1 MSDTKTQTQ
10 PSWRDWLPV
19 HPANKIFPPLAPEK
33 LEAIGRAMLAKQ
45 ARGEKPIPERIVLF
59 YDGERPGL
67 AVINKPD
74 WWRQKTHLAKLS
86 VGDGCSRLDA
96 AEKYLGINWFEEC
109 ATFIRIEYLRGEGAV
124 EPWSFSFDANFRRRQ
139 LKPRDRRDVVAA
151 YRKARPDLSDNA
163 IAKELDVSPTT
174 VASVT
179 KALEAT
185 GDVSK
190 METRVDS
197 KGRKQRTR
205 KPRKTKPE
213 DEEERV
219 GARLAESDSIVLES
233 ANSETSE
240 PAPAATL
247 KPEKLELRRRERFL
261 RLCTTIQAAC
271 SVAPEVEI
279 PHLESE
285 EMERWKEDLNE
296 AANNL
301 HQLERN
307 LQSSTSVPAAEPP
320 VQLQLEPAV
329 TAAAS
334 TYSLEDRRRNF
345 IGALV
350 GLTSEDL
357 EWARKEFD
365 DWLEENTRRVRL
377 HERRSTKGGLS
388 RGQCGGAAVPARIAG
403 ALAPRW
409 PPARGRMGGAQ
420 SEARRSASRQL
431 QDQCAHRPVGRFC
444 DGRSRR

>member
-1 MSDTKTQTQ
+1 
-10 PSWRDWLPV
+10 
-19 HPANKIFPPLAPEK
+19 
-33 LEAIGRAMLAKQ
+33 
-45 ARGEKPIPERIVLF
+45 
-59 YDGERPGL
+59 
-67 AVINKPD
+67 
-74 WWRQKTHLAKLS
+74 
-86 VGDGCSRLDA
+86 
-96 AEKYLGINWFEEC
+96 
-109 ATFIRIEYLRGEGAV
+109 
-124 EPWSFSFDANFRRRQ
+124 
-139 LKPRDRRDVVAA
+139 
-151 YRKARPDLSDNA
+151 
-163 IAKELDVSPTT
+163 
-174 VASVT
+174 
-179 KALEAT
+179 
-185 GDVSK
+185 

-365 DWLEENTRRVRL
+365 DWLEENTPK
-377 HERRSTKGGLS
+377 S
-388 RGQCGGAAVPARIAG
+388 AAA
-403 ALAPRW
+403 
-409 PPARGRMGGAQ
+409 
-420 SEARRSASRQL
+420 
-431 QDQCAHRPVGRFC
+431 
-444 DGRSRR
+444 